1 MEFKDY
7 YATLGVERIA
17 THDEIKRAYRKLA
30 RKYHPDVS
38 KEPDAEARF
47 KEVAEAHEALIDTER
62 RAAYDD
68 IAQRHARGQSFDPPP
83 GWDSGFE
90 YSGRGDP
97 RDNGMSGRGRTGG
110 RGDGGGA
117 EDFSAFF
124 ESLFGHG
131 GRNGGGD
138 GAGGAEGTGR
148 RGAGRGPSQG
158 RDHHAKVAIDLL
170 DAYKGAQR
178 SISLRMPVV
187 DGMTGQATL
196 QERRLEVTIPK
207 GVRQGQHLRLAGQ
220 GAAGQGGA
228 APGDLYLEIEI
239 LPHPLFRL
247 EGGDITF
254 DLPVAPWEAA
264 LGATVTAPTPDGN
277 VQLGVPP
284 GSSQGRKLRL
294 KGKGLPG
301 KVPGDLYAVLTIAL
315 PASAS
320 EAEQEAWRGLARA
333 FAAYNPRAA
342 LEASSHG

>member
-7 YATLGVERIA
+7 YATLGVERAA
-17 THDEIKRAYRKLA
+17 TKDEIKRAYRKLA

-47 KEVAEAHEALIDTER
+47 KEVAEAHEALIDAER

-68 IAQRHARGQSFDPPP
+68 IARRHASGQPFEPPP
-83 GWDSGFE
+83 GWDSGYE
-90 YSGRGDP
+90 YSGRGPGGTAGRHP
-97 RDNGMSGRGRTGG
+97 RAN
-110 RGDGGGA
+110 GGGA
-117 EDFSAFF
+117 GDAADFSDFF
-124 ESLFGHG
+124 ESLFGRG
-131 GRNGGGD
+131 GID
-138 GAGGAEGTGR
+138 EAEGLHR
-148 RGAGRGPSQG
+148 RSAASRQGGPFPG

-170 DAYKGAQR
+170 DAYQGAKR
-178 SISLRMPVV
+178 MMSLRMPAI
-187 DGMTGQATL
+187 DAAGQTTL
-196 QERRLEVTIPK
+196 RERQLEVNIPK
-207 GVRQGQHLRLAGQ
+207 GVREGQHLRLSGQ

-228 APGDLYLEIEI
+228 PSGDLYLEIQI

-247 EGGDITF
+247 EGGDISF

-264 LGATVTAPTPDGN
+264 LGATVTAPTPDGS
-277 VQLGVPP
+277 VQLSVPP

-294 KGKGLPG
+294 KGKGMPG

-315 PASAS
+315 PPSDS
-320 EAEQEAWRGLARA
+320 GPDQEAWQGLARA